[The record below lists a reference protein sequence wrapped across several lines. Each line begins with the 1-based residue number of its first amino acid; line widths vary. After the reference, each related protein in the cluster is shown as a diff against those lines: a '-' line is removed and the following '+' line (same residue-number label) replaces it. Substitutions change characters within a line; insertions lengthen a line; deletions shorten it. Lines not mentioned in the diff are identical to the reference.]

1 MINCSLLPF
10 LGCLNQI
17 CMSSNVLEFPRWS
30 IKLQSKCKKA
40 KSYIFL
46 LFFFFSLLPMFL
58 SSPRIRAN
66 TLFRPPPIR
75 TRSFPRAF
83 QTHTRQFSPLY
94 TQKLLHIL
102 FSVHARYPTSRPR
115 ETRNLDLST
124 LTIEFRGVFVRVL
137 VFSCVRVSEF
147 YVRLYLHARACS
159 FLVCVCLY
167 TLRV

>member
-17 CMSSNVLEFPRWS
+17 CMSSNVLKFPRWS
-30 IKLQSKCKKA
+30 LKLQSNCNKA

-46 LFFFFSLLPMFL
+46 LFFFFSLLLMFL

-102 FSVHARYPTSRPR
+102 FSVHAQYPTSRAR

-124 LTIEFRGVFVRVL
+124 LTIEFRGVFIL
-137 VFSCVRVSEF
+137 MS
-147 YVRLYLHARACS
+147 ACCCS
-159 FLVCVCLY
+159 PVCVCLSW
-167 TLRV
+167 LSLFVCVCILCACAQAW